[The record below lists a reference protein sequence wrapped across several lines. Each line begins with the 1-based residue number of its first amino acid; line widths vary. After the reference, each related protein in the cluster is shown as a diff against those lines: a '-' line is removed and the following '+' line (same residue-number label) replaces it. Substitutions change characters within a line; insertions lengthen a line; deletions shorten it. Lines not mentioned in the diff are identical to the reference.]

1 LSIWQQ
7 ADIVEEVKGFKD
19 SRLFSYGANMEIIT
33 DYLVIGSGIA
43 GLSFA
48 LQAART
54 GRVAIV
60 TKKEKAEGS
69 TNYAQGGIASV
80 FDQDDSFDLHIKDTL
95 QSGGGLCHE
104 DIVKLVVKEGP
115 ERINEL
121 IAMGVCFS
129 RQGKEGEH
137 LDLGREGG
145 HSKRR
150 IVHTKDMTGREV
162 ERILLDRAEE
172 EENIQIY
179 ENHMAIDLIT
189 KSKLIR
195 RGIIATETSE
205 TCWGA
210 YVLDVERGEIIT
222 FLSKIT
228 VLSSGG
234 AGKVYL
240 YTSNPDIATGD
251 GVAIGY
257 RAGAKIANMEFVQ
270 FHPTC
275 LYHPL
280 AKSFLISEAVRG
292 EGGMLLDKKGNRF
305 MEKYHPLKDLAFRD
319 IVARSID
326 MELKK
331 SGEECVY
338 LDISHKDSGFITDR
352 FPNIYETCLNYQVD
366 ITKEPIPVVPAA
378 HYMCGGLLTDEH
390 GKTNLSN
397 LYAIG
402 EVACTGLH
410 GANRLASNSLLEA
423 LVFARRAALT
433 SAVEMEGKR
442 DKPFPKAPQWDPGSA
457 TDSEEMV
464 VVSHNWDEIRSFMW
478 NYVGIVRTNK
488 RLARAKTRVESI
500 QSEIKEYYWNFLVT
514 QDLLELRNIALV
526 AELIISCAS
535 LRKESRGL
543 HFNLDYPSQD
553 HVHWLQ
559 NTVLWI

>member
-1 LSIWQQ
+1 M
-7 ADIVEEVKGFKD
+7 EEVKGFKD
-19 SRLFSYGANMEIIT
+19 SLLFSYGANMEIIT

-95 QSGGGLCHE
+95 KSGGGLCHE
-104 DIVKLVVKEGP
+104 DIVKLVVEEGP

-121 IAMGVCFS
+121 IAMGVGFS
-129 RQGKEGEH
+129 RQGKKGGR

-195 RGIIATETSE
+195 RGIISTETSE

-210 YVLDVERGEIIT
+210 YVLDVEQGEIVT

-257 RAGAKIANMEFVQ
+257 RAGAKVANMEFVQ

-292 EGGMLLDKKGNRF
+292 EGGVLLDKKGNRF

-338 LDISHKDSGFITDR
+338 LDISHKDSGFIADR
-352 FPNIYETCLNYQVD
+352 FPNIYETCLKYQVD

-442 DKPFPKAPQWDPGSA
+442 DEPFPKAPQWDPGSA

-500 QSEIKEYYWNFLVT
+500 QSEIREYYWNFLVT

>member
-1 LSIWQQ
+1 V
-7 ADIVEEVKGFKD
+7 AEVKGFKD

-95 QSGGGLCHE
+95 KSGGGLCHE

-129 RQGKEGEH
+129 RQGKEGKH

-292 EGGMLLDKKGNRF
+292 EGGVLLDKKGNRF

-442 DKPFPKAPQWDPGSA
+442 DEPFPKAPQWDPGSA

-488 RLARAKTRVESI
+488 RLARAKTRVENI

-526 AELIISCAS
+526 AELIISCAA

>member
-1 LSIWQQ
+1 M
-7 ADIVEEVKGFKD
+7 AEVKGFKD

-95 QSGGGLCHE
+95 KSGGGLCHE

-129 RQGKEGEH
+129 RQGKEGKH

-292 EGGMLLDKKGNRF
+292 EGGVLLDKKGNRF

-442 DKPFPKAPQWDPGSA
+442 DEPFPKAPQWDPGSA

-488 RLARAKTRVESI
+488 RLARAKTRVENI

>member
-1 LSIWQQ
+1 M
-7 ADIVEEVKGFKD
+7 EEVKGFKD

-95 QSGGGLCHE
+95 KSGGGLCHE
-104 DIVKLVVKEGP
+104 DIVKLVVEEGP

-129 RQGKEGEH
+129 RQGKEGKH

-292 EGGMLLDKKGNRF
+292 EGGVLLDKKGNRF

>member
-19 SRLFSYGANMEIIT
+19 SLLFSYGANMEIIT

-95 QSGGGLCHE
+95 KSGGGLCHE
-104 DIVKLVVKEGP
+104 DIVKLVVEEGP

-121 IAMGVCFS
+121 IAMGVGFS
-129 RQGKEGEH
+129 RQGKKGGR

-195 RGIIATETSE
+195 RGIISTETSE

-210 YVLDVERGEIIT
+210 YVLDVEQGEIVT

-257 RAGAKIANMEFVQ
+257 RAGAKVANMEFVQ

-292 EGGMLLDKKGNRF
+292 EGGVLLDKKGNRF

-338 LDISHKDSGFITDR
+338 LDISHKDSGFIADR
-352 FPNIYETCLNYQVD
+352 FPNIYETCLKYQVD

-442 DKPFPKAPQWDPGSA
+442 DEPFPKAPQWDPGSA

-500 QSEIKEYYWNFLVT
+500 QSEIREYYWNFLVT